1 VGRRIDRGN
10 VVAEPAVLRWVLA
23 TLNPGK
29 VREFAAALEGTGIQ
43 LAAAV
48 ELGLERFPMETGATY
63 EENALGKAGFAAA
76 RLGRVAVADD
86 SGLEVDALGGAPGV
100 RSARFGGPGL
110 SDGERIAHLLD
121 RLRHVPLP
129 QRTTRFVS
137 VVVVAAPSGAVA
149 TFEGRTE
156 GTILLGPR
164 GDDGFGYDPVFRSAE
179 LQMTF
184 AEATLSE
191 KQRVGH
197 RGRALAALRAWLGST
212 DAAPFLG

>member
-1 VGRRIDRGN
+1 MVGVSRPRT
-10 VVAEPAVLRWVLA
+10 LRWVLA
-23 TLNPGK
+23 TLNAGK
-29 VREFAAALEGTGIQ
+29 VREFAVALEGTGIR

-48 ELGLERFPMETGATY
+48 DLGLDGFPPETGATY

-76 RLGRVAVADD
+76 RLRRVALADD

-110 SDGERIAHLLD
+110 GDGERIAHLLE

-129 QRTTRFVS
+129 QRSARFVS

-156 GTILLGPR
+156 GVILFGPR
-164 GDDGFGYDPVFRSAE
+164 GDGGFGYDPVFRSTE
-179 LQMTF
+179 LGITF
-184 AEATLSE
+184 GEATLE
-191 KQRVGH
+191 QKQGVSH
-197 RGRALAALRAWLGST
+197 RGRALAALRAWLDGPEAT
-212 DAAPFLG
+212 PFLG

>member
-1 VGRRIDRGN
+1 MGE
-10 VVAEPAVLRWVLA
+10 APVLRWVLA
-23 TLNPGK
+23 TLNAGK
-29 VREFAAALEGTGIQ
+29 VREFVGALDGTGIR
-43 LAAAV
+43 LTAAV
-48 ELGLERFPMETGATY
+48 DLGLERFPSETGATY

-110 SDGERIAHLLD
+110 TDGERIAHLLD

-129 QRTTRFVS
+129 QRTARFVS

-164 GDDGFGYDPVFRSAE
+164 GDDGFGYDPVFRAAE
-179 LQMTF
+179 LGMSF
-184 AEATLSE
+184 AEATLAE
-191 KQRVGH
+191 KQRVSH

>member
-1 VGRRIDRGN
+1 VND
-10 VVAEPAVLRWVLA
+10 VADVAVLRWVLA

-29 VREFAAALEGTGIQ
+29 VKEFAGALDGSGIR

-48 ELGLERFPMETGATY
+48 DLGLERFPPETGATY

-76 RLGRVAVADD
+76 RLGRVALADD

-100 RSARFGGPGL
+100 RSARLGGPGL
-110 SDGERIAHLLD
+110 TDGERIAHLLD

-129 QRTTRFVS
+129 QRTARFVS

-164 GDDGFGYDPVFRSAE
+164 GDDGFGYDPVFHSAE
-179 LQMTF
+179 LGMTF
-184 AEATLSE
+184 AEATLAE
-191 KQRVGH
+191 KQRVSH
-197 RGRALAALRAWLGST
+197 RGRALAALRAWLASA
-212 DAAPFLG
+212 DAAPFVG

>member
-1 VGRRIDRGN
+1 MNDVGE
-10 VVAEPAVLRWVLA
+10 AAVLQWVLA
-23 TLNPGK
+23 TLNSGK
-29 VREFAAALEGTGIQ
+29 VREFAGALGGTSIH
-43 LAAAV
+43 LTTAV
-48 ELGLERFPMETGATY
+48 ELGLERFPAETGATY

-110 SDGERIAHLLD
+110 TDGERIAHLLD

-129 QRTTRFVS
+129 QRAARFVS

-179 LQMTF
+179 LGMTF
-184 AEATLSE
+184 AEATLAE
-191 KQRVGH
+191 KQRVSH

>member
-1 VGRRIDRGN
+1 VGSVSAPRT
-10 VVAEPAVLRWVLA
+10 LRWVLA

-29 VREFAAALEGTGIQ
+29 VREFAAALEGTGIR

-48 ELGLERFPMETGATY
+48 DLGIDRFPPETGATY

-76 RLGRVAVADD
+76 RLERVALADD
-86 SGLEVDALGGAPGV
+86 SGIEVDALGGAPGV

-110 SDGERIAHLLD
+110 SDGERIAHLLQ

-129 QRTTRFVS
+129 QRTARFVS

-156 GTILLGPR
+156 GVILLGPR
-164 GDDGFGYDPVFRSAE
+164 GDGGFGYDPVFRSTE
-179 LQMTF
+179 LGVTF
-184 AEATLSE
+184 AEATLAE
-191 KQRVGH
+191 KQRVSH
-197 RGRALAALRAWLGST
+197 RGRALDALRAWLGGP
-212 DAAPFLG
+212 DAAPFVD